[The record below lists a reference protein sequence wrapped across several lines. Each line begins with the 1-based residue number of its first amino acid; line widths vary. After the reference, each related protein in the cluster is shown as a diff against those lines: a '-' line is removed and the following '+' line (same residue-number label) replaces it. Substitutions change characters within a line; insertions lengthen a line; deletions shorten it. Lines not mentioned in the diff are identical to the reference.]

1 MAELTASPARGVGA
15 AGLVLG
21 GAALFGTVGT
31 AEVLGP
37 VVPAVGLGA
46 GRLLVA
52 AVLLLALAV
61 AGGHAAALPGC
72 LRSAPTWW
80 AGLGQACFNVCFLA
94 AMRQAGVAVGT
105 LVAIGATP
113 ILTGLLTRQVSRRW
127 LVATGVAV
135 AGLVLLVGGQAVGGS
150 VVHPSVA
157 GVLLALGAS
166 ASYATY
172 IIAGNAA
179 VRRALPTTPYLATA
193 FGISALLTLPFLAGG
208 AGWMARPS
216 AWLLVGYLAVV
227 PTVVAYSLFNRG
239 LRGVRSATA
248 STLGLLEPVVAALLA
263 TLLLGER
270 LSAVAVAGAL
280 LILVGLVLIVRSMAR
295 MTQSPRAPA
304 PLV

>member
-1 MAELTASPARGVGA
+1 MARLRASPARGVGS

-37 VVPAVGLGA
+37 VVPAAGLGA

-52 AVLLLALAV
+52 AALLLALAV

-72 LRSAPTWW
+72 LRSASTWW

-94 AMRQAGVAVGT
+94 AMLQAGVAVGT

-113 ILTGLLTRQVSRRW
+113 IITGLLTRQVSRRW

-135 AGLVLLVGGQAVGGS
+135 AGLVLLVGGQAVGRS
-150 VVHPSVA
+150 VLQPSVL
-157 GVLLALGAS
+157 GIGLALGAS

-179 VRRALPTTPYLATA
+179 VARGLPTTPYLAAT
-193 FGISALLTLPFLAGG
+193 FGVSAVLTLPLLAFGDTD
-208 AGWMARPS
+208 WMARAS

-263 TLLLGER
+263 TLVLGER
-270 LSAVAVAGAL
+270 LSAVAVAGAA
-280 LILVGLVLIVRSMAR
+280 LILVGLVLIVRSSAG
-295 MTQSPRAPA
+295 MTESPGVRAIP
-304 PLV
+304 

>member
-1 MAELTASPARGVGA
+1 MARLRASPARGVGS

-37 VVPAVGLGA
+37 VVPAAGLGA

-52 AVLLLALAV
+52 AALLLALAV

-72 LRSAPTWW
+72 LRSASTLW

-94 AMRQAGVAVGT
+94 AMLQAGVAVGT

-113 ILTGLLTRQVSRRW
+113 IITGLLTRQVSRRW

-135 AGLVLLVGGQAVGGS
+135 AGLVLLVGGQAVGRS
-150 VVHPSVA
+150 VLQPSVL
-157 GVLLALGAS
+157 GIGLALGAS

-179 VRRALPTTPYLATA
+179 VARGLPTTPYLAAT
-193 FGISALLTLPFLAGG
+193 FGVSAVLTLPLLAFGDTD
-208 AGWMARPS
+208 WMARAS

-263 TLLLGER
+263 TLVLGER
-270 LSAVAVAGAL
+270 LSAVAVAGAA
-280 LILVGLVLIVRSMAR
+280 LILVGLVLIVRSSAG
-295 MTQSPRAPA
+295 MTESPGVRAIP
-304 PLV
+304 